1 MVGYRVVL
9 ATDDDIG
16 TSVVLNDGSIMIDV
30 DSKISVIE
38 EAVGCICDELSE
50 EFPADKET
58 EFCHELLCIKVQRKK
73 ERC

>member
-9 ATDDDIG
+9 AT
-16 TSVVLNDGSIMIDV
+16 VVLDDGSIMIDV

-38 EAVGCICDELSE
+38 EAVGCICDELPV

-58 EFCHELLCIKVQRKK
+58 EFWHELLCIKVQRKK
-73 ERC
+73 K